1 MFIVESK
8 TQLAARKWS
17 FLMFVALLVFKA
29 FGGILTMHFYV
40 NPKSPAPPG
49 FRFLGFPRP
58 KRR

>member
-40 NPKSPAPPG
+40 NPEITRTAWLPLSRLP
-49 FRFLGFPRP
+49 
-58 KRR
+58 